1 MNAFKFLY
9 ALAVNIVLAIGN
21 ILIIAVA
28 LPVLIVMNAIDEA
41 KDSCER

>member
-1 MNAFKFLY
+1 MNVLKFAA
-9 ALAVNIVLAIGN
+9 ALAVNIVFAIGN

-28 LPVLIVMNAIDEA
+28 LPALIVAKSIDEA